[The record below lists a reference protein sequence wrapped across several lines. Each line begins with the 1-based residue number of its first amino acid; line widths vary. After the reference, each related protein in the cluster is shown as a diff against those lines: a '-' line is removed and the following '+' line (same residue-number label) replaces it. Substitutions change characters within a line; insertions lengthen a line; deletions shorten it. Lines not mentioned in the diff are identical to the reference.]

1 MIAQNQKVKLF
12 DEFYEWL
19 KLDGLKA
26 KKSERL
32 HKKKIFAS
40 LIADNQMTLDNF
52 TDFLE
57 DKKNQFKIFENQII
71 SFDGINEFTVKKIEV
86 ELETESFRLFFTNN
100 TASRFNFKQ
109 FSKIKN
115 LIKIKE

>member
-1 MIAQNQKVKLF
+1 MIAKTQKVKLF

-32 HKKKIFAS
+32 HRKKIFAS

-52 TDFLE
+52 NDFLQ
-57 DKKNQFKIFENQII
+57 DKENQFKIFENQII
-71 SFDGINEFTVKKIEV
+71 SFDGINEFTVKKVEV
-86 ELETESFRLFFTNN
+86 ELNNESFRLIFTNN

-109 FSKIKN
+109 LIKIKN
-115 LIKIKE
+115 LIKE

>member
-1 MIAQNQKVKLF
+1 MIAENQKVKLF
-12 DEFYEWL
+12 DEFYNWL
-19 KLDGLKA
+19 VADGLKA

-32 HKKKIFAS
+32 HRKKIFAA
-40 LIADNQMTLDNF
+40 LLANNQMTLDNF
-52 TDFLE
+52 NDFLQ
-57 DKKNQFKIFENQII
+57 DKKSQFKIFENQII

-115 LIKIKE
+115 LIKE